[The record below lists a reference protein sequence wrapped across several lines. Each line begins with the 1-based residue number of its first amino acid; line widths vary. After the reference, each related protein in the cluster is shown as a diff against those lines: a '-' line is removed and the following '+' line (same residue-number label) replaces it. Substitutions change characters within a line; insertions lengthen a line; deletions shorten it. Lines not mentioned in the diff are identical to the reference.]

1 MKNLLTVL
9 LCFLVSVGM
18 LSAQIAPRKIQLVIL
33 FDTSNSMD
41 GLIEQ
46 AKSKIWAIVNETT
59 GLRYQGVVPTL
70 EIAVYDYGNSGLSA
84 QSNYIRQQTPF
95 TTNLDVISE
104 KLFALRTNGGDEFCG
119 AVIKKSLDDL
129 TWSAD
134 PKDLKMIY
142 IAGNE
147 PFTQGPIDYKEACK
161 LAVSKGVFINTIY
174 CGVYD
179 QGVRESW
186 KDGATCS
193 KGDYFNINSNEK
205 IAYYSTPYDSL
216 IQQKNTKL
224 NGTYVAYGSAAVY
237 NFTNQAAQDNNAK
250 MQSAAVSTERIIVKS
265 KKSAY
270 KNEDWDAVDA
280 YNADSTFLDKAKDED
295 LPKEMKGK
303 TKEEKEKIILE
314 KNAER
319 DKIQQE
325 IGELAKKREEYI
337 NELKKKEASNANQ
350 KKDDFGTAVS
360 NGIHEKAKAI
370 GFE

>member
-1 MKNLLTVL
+1 MKKLLTLFLCL
-9 LCFLVSVGM
+9 LSSWSILH
-18 LSAQIAPRKIQLVIL
+18 AQLAPRKIQLVIL

-59 GLRYQGVVPTL
+59 GLRYQGIVPTL

-104 KLFALRTNGGDEFCG
+104 KLFALRTNGGEEYCG
-119 AVIKKSLDDL
+119 AVIKKTLEDL

-186 KDGATCS
+186 KDGANCS

-205 IAYYSTPYDSL
+205 ITYYSTPYDTL
-216 IQQKNTKL
+216 IEQKNVKL
-224 NGTYVAYGSAAVY
+224 NGTYLAYGSAATY
-237 NFTNQAAQDNNAK
+237 NFTNQRAQDSNAK
-250 MQSAAVSTERIIVKS
+250 LQSTAVSTERIIVKS

-270 KNEDWDAVDA
+270 KNEAWDAVDA
-280 YNADSTFLDKAKDED
+280 YNTDSTFLKKAKDEE
-295 LPKEMKGK
+295 LPSEMKGK
-303 TKEEKEKIILE
+303 TLEEKEKIIQE

-337 NELKKKEASNANQ
+337 NELKKKEAATNAP

-360 NGIHEKAKAI
+360 NGIHEKAKSI

>member
-1 MKNLLTVL
+1 
-9 LCFLVSVGM
+9 
-18 LSAQIAPRKIQLVIL
+18 
-33 FDTSNSMD
+33 
-41 GLIEQ
+41 
-46 AKSKIWAIVNETT
+46 
-59 GLRYQGVVPTL
+59 
-70 EIAVYDYGNSGLSA
+70 
-84 QSNYIRQQTPF
+84 
-95 TTNLDVISE
+95 
-104 KLFALRTNGGDEFCG
+104 
-119 AVIKKSLDDL
+119 
-129 TWSAD
+129 
-134 PKDLKMIY
+134 
-142 IAGNE
+142 
-147 PFTQGPIDYKEACK
+147 
-161 LAVSKGVFINTIY
+161 
-174 CGVYD
+174 
-179 QGVRESW
+179 
-186 KDGATCS
+186 
-193 KGDYFNINSNEK
+193 
-205 IAYYSTPYDSL
+205 
-216 IQQKNTKL
+216 
-224 NGTYVAYGSAAVY
+224 
-237 NFTNQAAQDNNAK
+237 